1 MAIRTYKVTL
11 DSNNTI
17 APEPVFLRQGD
28 KTGAVVI
35 DATLTDNNVPVVLTG
50 LTPFFKAN
58 TADGK
63 AVIADGGGFSYV
75 NATGGELTYQVPN
88 ALASVPGKIT
98 NAYFSLSDAN
108 GVESTFSIPFTVLP
122 AADVTLPGALDYITI
137 VDGTNSDIQAIINSY
152 NIVPN
157 GRFQE
162 GISNSVVP
170 STAGVNISLAKIGG
184 ANWAKA
190 VSPSGTVNYQG
201 LGVIVPRLN
210 KSGQAVIDT
219 GTFRVSFR
227 LFSWANQDLQVTI
240 VPRDSSGKW
249 LPSFDVGSFSASSN
263 RNMRIN
269 NSVRLDVSGSEK
281 DFLIMVWN
289 INSKPVNFAATDF
302 TMIMEDDVVTGSD
315 LESGFVESANRGNLF
330 RNSFLTDGTTPWQ
343 LNGDNVA
350 FKNESYDHK
359 KWIHAWTGGHTG
371 QSVSYV
377 GAPGTELVSGIKNY
391 GVRSSLI
398 IKFNIASVID
408 IHAIFRDANGAVL
421 DDFIVNTVKSSDLT
435 IPTKVD
441 FFIPRV
447 GRPDLSSVLITLK
460 DHYSA
465 AFDFYVSELV
475 GYSVVL
481 HKPDRTS
488 FNVVQDP
495 SLKNG
500 AVGFRPYNGGAYSPV
515 MQLNHRWVK
524 YLCPAK
530 SKQPTSRLEYLI
542 NNEETTNDDFRTHNI
557 SVEHDVLVDITGTYT
572 VNAATYDQ
580 NNNKL
585 REYVVIPVNLTA
597 GVINHIDFH
606 LQKLQPDEF
615 SVGFGI
621 CSSST
626 GDLSYSVSN
635 FNVHADVDIVGQGD
649 HFFNSKTHLPIVKI
663 DGTFPTVK
671 GDKTTVTVKIIKEG
685 VVNNYFAKLSIQGDS
700 SATYEK
706 KNYKLKLYSDAACTT
721 KAKFKA
727 APSWLNEGTIVLKAN
742 WIDVTH
748 ALNIVSAK
756 LFAAI
761 TENRANVNPNLL
773 NASMLGQIQGVP
785 SLLYTNSSFHG
796 LYTIN
801 TSKNENLFGF
811 GDVPTNAGVL
821 EAPNNFK
828 DKGFGKPTIVITD
841 DITKEPT
848 ADLEVQVG
856 KATVEFQAATNRLA
870 QFVSQSDDSTFHDKF
885 SQYLDLEAVIDFLI
899 FFQVAECSD
908 SYDKNIEYTTYDGN
922 IWLPIF
928 YDLDSTWGLYGF
940 GDKIFDPE
948 MDMLNTGLTSKNFD
962 NFKLNTLLNRTLKAF
977 KPEIKARY
985 AELRTSVL
993 TPDKV
998 TSMFEEFMDSI
1009 GTNAYAKELSRWP
1022 AIPSTFLDFATLRKN
1037 ILTRFRISDYI
1048 FKNL

>member
-11 DSNNTI
+11 DSKNTI

-35 DATLTDNNVPVVLTG
+35 DATLMDNGSPVSLSG
-50 LTPFFKAN
+50 LTPMFKAN

-137 VDGTNSDIQAIINSY
+137 IDGTNSDIQAIINSY
-152 NIVPN
+152 NVVPN

-162 GISNSVVP
+162 GITNSVIP
-170 STAGVNISLAKIGG
+170 SVAGVSVSQVKVDG

-190 VSPSGTVNYQG
+190 VSPSGTVNNQG
-201 LGVIVPRLN
+201 LGMIVPRLN
-210 KSGQAVIDT
+210 KSGQAVIGS
-219 GTFRVSFR
+219 GTYRVSFR
-227 LFSWANQDLQVTI
+227 LFSWANQTLKVTI
-240 VPRDSSGKW
+240 IPRDASGNW

-263 RNMRIN
+263 RNMRISD
-269 NSVRLDVSGSEK
+269 SVRLDVSGSEK

-289 INSKPVNFAATDF
+289 TNSQPVNFAATDF
-302 TMIMEDDVVTGSD
+302 TMIKEDDVVTGSD
-315 LESGFVESANRGNLF
+315 LESGYIEAANRGNLI

-343 LNGDNVA
+343 ANGKDVA
-350 FKNESYDHK
+350 FKNELYANKRWLHV
-359 KWIHAWTGGHTG
+359 WTGGHTG
-371 QSVSYV
+371 QSISYV
-377 GAPGTELVSGIKNY
+377 GAAGTEIVSGIQNT
-391 GVRSSLI
+391 GVHGSLD
-398 IKFNIASVID
+398 IKFNIASVLD
-408 IHAIFRDANGAVL
+408 VHAIFRDTNGTVL
-421 DDFIVNTVKSSDLT
+421 DDMIVNTVKSRDLT

-447 GRPDLSSVLITLK
+447 ARPDLSSVLITFK

-465 AFDFYVSELV
+465 ALDFYIKDLLAYPVQMSK
-475 GYSVVL
+475 S
-481 HKPDRTS
+481 DRLS
-488 FNVVQDP
+488 SNVVEDP
-495 SLKNG
+495 DLKTG
-500 AVGFRPYNGGAYSPV
+500 TTYFQSYDGGGYYSS
-515 MQLNHRWVK
+515 MMFNRRWIM
-524 YLCPAK
+524 YSCPAAK
-530 SKQPTSRLEYLI
+530 KLPTSRLEYRF

-557 SVEHDVLVDITGTYT
+557 SIEHDVLVDTTGTYT
-572 VNAATYDQ
+572 VNATSYDQ
-580 NNNKL
+580 NNNKV
-585 REYVVIPVNLTA
+585 RDYVITSVRLTA
-597 GVINHIDFH
+597 GVINHIDFR
-606 LQKLQPDEF
+606 LPRLQPDEF
-615 SVGFGI
+615 SFGFGL

-635 FNVHADVDIVGQGD
+635 FNVHADVDVVGQGD
-649 HFFNSKTHLPIVKI
+649 YFFNGKTHLPIVKI
-663 DGTFPTVK
+663 DGTFPTVR
-671 GDKTTVTVKIIKEG
+671 GDKTDVTVFYINQG
-685 VVNNYFAKLSIQGDS
+685 VVNKYFAKLSIQGDS
-700 SATYEK
+700 SSTYDK
-706 KNYKLKLYSDAACTT
+706 KNYKLKLYSDAGMNT
-721 KAKFKA
+721 KAKIKPS
-727 APSWLNEGTIVLKAN
+727 PSWIKEGTIVLKAN
-742 WIDVTH
+742 WVDSTH

-756 LFAAI
+756 LFADI
-761 TENRANVNPNLL
+761 TQNRASINPNLL
-773 NASMLGQIQGVP
+773 NASMLGQIQGIP

-801 TSKNENLFGF
+801 TGKDENLFGF

-821 EAPNNFK
+821 EAQNGFK

-856 KATVEFQAATNRLA
+856 KTTVEFQAATNRLA
-870 QFVSQSDDSTFHDKF
+870 QFVSQSDDSTFHDQF
-885 SQYLDLEAVIDFLI
+885 SQYLDLDSVIDFLI

-908 SYDKNIEYTTYDGN
+908 SYIKNIEYTTYDGK
-922 IWLPIF
+922 IWLTIP
-928 YDLDSTWGLYGF
+928 YDLDSTWGLNWDG
-940 GDKIFDPE
+940 KTMFDPE

-993 TPDKV
+993 MPDKV
-998 TSMFEEFMDSI
+998 TSMFEEFMDSV
-1009 GTNAYAKELSRWP
+1009 GTNAYSKELSRWP
-1022 AIPSTFLDFATLRKN
+1022 AIPSTFFDFATLRKN

>member
-11 DSNNTI
+11 DSTNRI
-17 APEPVFLRQGD
+17 APETIFLRQGD

-35 DATLTDNNVPVVLTG
+35 DATLTDNGVPVSLSG
-50 LTPFFKAN
+50 LTPMFRAN

-75 NATGGELTYQVPN
+75 NAAGGELTYQVPN
-88 ALASVPGKIT
+88 ALASVPGKIK

-108 GVESTFSIPFTVLP
+108 GSESTFSIPFTVLP
-122 AADVTLPGALDYITI
+122 AAYATKPGALDYITI

-162 GISNSVVP
+162 GISGSVVP
-170 STAGVNISLAKIGG
+170 SVAGVSVSQVKVDG

-190 VSPSGTVNYQG
+190 VSPSGTVNNQG
-201 LGVIVPRLN
+201 LGMIVPRLN
-210 KSGQAVIDT
+210 KAGEAMIGSGT
-219 GTFRVSFR
+219 YRVSFR
-227 LFSWANQDLQVTI
+227 LFSWANQTLKVTI
-240 VPRDSSGKW
+240 IPRDASGNW

-269 NSVRLDVSGSEK
+269 DSVRLDVSGSEK

-289 INSKPVNFAATDF
+289 TNSQPVNFAATDF
-302 TMIMEDDVVTGSD
+302 TMIKEDDVVTGSD
-315 LESGFVESANRGNLF
+315 LESGYIEAVNRDNLF
-330 RNSFLTDGTTPWQ
+330 RNSFFTDGTTPWQ

-350 FKNESYDHK
+350 FANESYANK
-359 KWIHAWTGGHTG
+359 KWLHVWTGGHTG

-377 GAPGTELVSGIKNY
+377 GAAGTELVSGIQNY
-391 GVRSSLI
+391 GVRGSFN
-398 IKFNIASVID
+398 IKFNAASVID
-408 IHAIFRDANGAVL
+408 IHAIFRNATGAVL
-421 DDFIVNTVKSSDLT
+421 DDIIVNTVKSSDLT
-435 IPTKVD
+435 LPTKVD
-441 FFIPRV
+441 FFIPRI

-481 HKPDRTS
+481 HKPDHTS

-500 AVGFRPYNGGAYSPV
+500 TVGFRPYNGGGYSPV
-515 MQLNHRWVK
+515 MLLNHRWVR
-524 YLCPAK
+524 YSCPAA
-530 SKQPTSRLEYLI
+530 SKQPTSHLEYLI
-542 NNEETTNDDFRTHNI
+542 NNEETTNDDFRTYNI
-557 SVEHDVLVDITGTYT
+557 SVEHDVLVDKTGTYT
-572 VNAATYDQ
+572 VNATSYDQ
-580 NNNKL
+580 NNNKV
-585 REYVVIPVNLTA
+585 RDYVVISVNLTA
-597 GVINHIDFH
+597 GVINHIDFI
-606 LQKLQPDEF
+606 LPRLQPDEF
-615 SVGFGI
+615 SFGFGL
-621 CSSST
+621 CSSSPA
-626 GDLSYSVSN
+626 DLSYSVSN
-635 FNVHADVDIVGQGD
+635 LNIHADVDVISQGD
-649 HFFNSKTHLPIVKI
+649 YYFNNKTHLPIVKI
-663 DGTFPTVK
+663 DGTFPSVK
-671 GDKTTVTVKIIKEG
+671 GDKTTVTVKISKEG
-685 VVNNYFAKLSIQGDS
+685 VTKNYFAKLSIQGDS

-742 WIDVTH
+742 WIDITH

-773 NASMLGQIQGVP
+773 NASMLGQIQGTP
-785 SLLYTNSSFHG
+785 ALLYTNSSFHG

-801 TSKNENLFGF
+801 TGKDENLFGF
-811 GDVPTNAGVL
+811 DDVPTNAGVL
-821 EAPNNFK
+821 EAQNGFT

-841 DITKEPT
+841 DIKANPD

-856 KATVEFQAATNRLA
+856 TTTPEFQAATNRLA
-870 QFVSQSDDSTFHDKF
+870 QFVSQSDDTTFHDQF
-885 SQYLDLEAVIDFLI
+885 SQYLDLEAVIDLLI
-899 FFQVAECSD
+899 LIEVAGCNDTFE
-908 SYDKNIEYTTYDGN
+908 KNIEYTTYDGK
-922 IWLPIF
+922 IWLPIP
-928 YDLDSTWGLYGF
+928 YDLDSTWGLNWDG
-940 GDKIFDPE
+940 KTIFDPE
-948 MDMLNTGLTSKNFD
+948 IDTLNTGLTSKNYD

-977 KPEIKARY
+977 TPEIKARY
-985 AELRTSVL
+985 AQLRTSVL

-998 TSMFEEFMDSI
+998 ISMFEEFMDSV

-1022 AIPSTFLDFATLRKN
+1022 NIPSTFLDFKTLRSN
-1037 ILTRFRISDYI
+1037 IIKRFKVSDFI
-1048 FKNL
+1048 FSKI